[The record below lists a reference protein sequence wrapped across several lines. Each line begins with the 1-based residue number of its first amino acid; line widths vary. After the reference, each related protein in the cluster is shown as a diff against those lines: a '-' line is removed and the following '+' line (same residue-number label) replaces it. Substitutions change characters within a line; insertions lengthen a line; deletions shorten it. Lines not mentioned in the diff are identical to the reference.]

1 MKSSIRTVILFV
13 SVIAIC
19 VVGVVVFSGVV
30 MPMIDE
36 ATDEFKR
43 SLPKCEDQVEYVD
56 GGFDDF
62 TKYGEFYYNEE
73 NIRKFKE
80 NRFFKTVDKE
90 NIENLDGYFENY
102 EQVIQHFEHKDK
114 YKFDKSQIK
123 KGDYYY
129 IDSPEGDSAYGKY
142 DNYDVYYVDV
152 EKRIMYFIH
161 SNI

>member
-1 MKSSIRTVILFV
+1 MKNRLFLN
-13 SVIAIC
+13 
-19 VVGVVVFSGVV
+19 
-30 MPMIDE
+30 E
-36 ATDEFKR
+36 T
-43 SLPKCEDQVEYVD
+43 EY
-56 GGFDDF
+56 
-62 TKYGEFYYNEE
+62 
-73 NIRKFKE
+73 
-80 NRFFKTVDKE
+80 NRFFKTVDEE

-102 EQVIQHFEHKDK
+102 EQVIQYFEYRDK